1 MLLGQKLNLTSN
13 KLTDVKGLTPVV
25 ITLIVVLALLGIF
38 SFCCIMMFWKRRKPT
53 VRKTITLSKEQKA
66 LLSKESKD

>member
-1 MLLGQKLNLTSN
+1 MLLGQNLNLSSN

-25 ITLIVVLALLGIF
+25 ITIIAVLALLGIF
-38 SFCCIMMFWKRRKPT
+38 SFCYIMMFWKRRKPT

-66 LLSKESKD
+66 LLSKESNN